1 MPLYSGHSRI
11 TITMAGG
18 WWPDSRSTR
27 PVLGTK
33 SGMDRGLGGGGGKV
47 PSTFFVVEYTESTIY
62 F

>member
-33 SGMDRGLGGGGGKV
+33 SGMDRGLGGGGGRKGALNV
-47 PSTFFVVEYTESTIY
+47 FCCGIH
-62 F
+62 